1 MKESKNTFL
10 TIIFLTFIFIFS
22 IALIN
27 VKADSGWDSSYDG
40 GSWDSGSDWD
50 SGWDSDSSWDS
61 SYDRDRS
68 SHYSTS
74 NSHHSS
80 NLTPEQKRITF
91 IIGLLFSG
99 TLFLVVFIYIYKML
113 HSSKKNNK
121 QIEFFNDINVD
132 EKVVPFEGFNKE
144 EFLKNSYDTYLKV
157 QNAWMEFNYDELRK
171 LLSDELFNTYKAQ
184 LKVLDA
190 KKQKNVMHDFELIN
204 QKIVAYDES
213 DSYYSIDTL
222 LTVKF
227 YDYVIDQNSKK
238 VLRGSDKRRIVMF
251 YRLTFIKSKAT
262 DNNKCLNCGASLEN
276 VNSSVCPYCNSTI
289 IGPTHDYV
297 LSKKAAIKQRME

>member
-1 MKESKNTFL
+1 MKDSKNTFL

-68 SHYSTS
+68 SYYSTS
-74 NSHHSS
+74 NSHHSR
-80 NLTPEQKRITF
+80 NLTPEQKKIRF

-99 TLFLVVFIYIYKML
+99 TLFLVVFIPIYKML
-113 HSSKKNNK
+113 HPSKKNIK

-204 QKIVAYDES
+204 QKIVSYDES

-262 DNNKCLNCGASLEN
+262 DNKCLNCGASLEN

-289 IGPTHDYV
+289 IGPTNDYV